1 VDYSMRRGRAGN
13 SVLDEMT
20 QGVRT
25 WDNDPEGE
33 TVFVVGAYEHLSD
46 ISDRLLRALSGGRAA
61 GQDAVIYSSQ
71 RCHRR
76 RKR

>member
-1 VDYSMRRGRAGN
+1 
-13 SVLDEMT
+13 
-20 QGVRT
+20 VRT

-33 TVFVVGAYEHLSD
+33 TVFVVGAYEHLGD
-46 ISDRLLRALSGGRAA
+46 ISDRLLRTLSGGRAA
-61 GQDAVIYSSQ
+61 GQDAVIYSSE

>member
-1 VDYSMRRGRAGN
+1 
-13 SVLDEMT
+13 
-20 QGVRT
+20 VRT